1 MFVVWVHNQCPFTGG
16 VIASGNSSH
25 IQHCY
30 TIVYLGILCTV
41 TMCSTNIFAA
51 IFDVSPVFSFGTI
64 SDLFGYILNEN
75 MVKTEDAV
83 KMDEM
88 TKWVSIYLLN

>member
-1 MFVVWVHNQCPFTGG
+1 VFVVWVHNQCPFTGG
-16 VIASGNSSH
+16 VIASGSSSH

-30 TIVYLGILCTV
+30 TMSGIRYTV
-41 TMCSTNIFAA
+41 TNVFAA

>member
-1 MFVVWVHNQCPFTGG
+1 
-16 VIASGNSSH
+16 
-25 IQHCY
+25 
-30 TIVYLGILCTV
+30 
-41 TMCSTNIFAA
+41 MCSTNIFAA